1 MEPRLR
7 IFIGSAAEGLPVA
20 RLVQEYLSEWADAV
34 LWNEGVFSFNS
45 SYFETLLRSA
55 SLYDLGVLVATG
67 DDFTRSRDKPFRS
80 ARDNVLFEFGLFL
93 GRLGP
98 RKAFFLREEGTKLP
112 SDFFGIS
119 LPAFPPS
126 GVGSAHNEMV
136 RDACTKIRE
145 FVARQA
151 RTFDLGLL
159 PSVSLASGYFTNFVQ
174 RTSDRLFETREV
186 QVNEETVRFDDFTFT
201 ILIPDDLSSDMYDK
215 VKAER
220 RTRQWQSIKIDAGG
234 LRPYD
239 FHVDLSRRDDGRI
252 EIFDIPITL
261 NSLHQSIQQYLK
273 VGHIGRDH
281 DEAMLEHREITA
293 FTSVLNELI
302 RANAITRT
310 RVRTEVVDV

>member
-1 MEPRLR
+1 MDKPLR

-20 RLVQEYLSEWADAV
+20 RLVKRYLSEWADTV
-34 LWNEGVFSFNS
+34 LWNERVFSFNK

-67 DDFTRSRDKPFRS
+67 DDFTRSRNKPFRA

-98 RKAFFLREEGTKLP
+98 RKVFFLREEGTKLP
-112 SDFFGIS
+112 SDLLGIS
-119 LPAFPPS
+119 LPTFPA
-126 GVGSAHNEMV
+126 GAGRARNKALQNICDE
-136 RDACTKIRE
+136 IRE
-145 FVARQA
+145 MLAQQA
-151 RTFDLGLL
+151 GTFDLGLL
-159 PSVSLASGYFTNFVQ
+159 PSVSLAHGYFTNFVQ
-174 RTSDRLFETREV
+174 RTCNRLLEDGQV
-186 QVNEETVRFDDFTFT
+186 QVAGETVTFEDFIFT

-220 RTRQWQSIKIDAGG
+220 HTRRWQPIKVDAGG

-239 FHVDLSRRDDGRI
+239 FHVDLSRHADGRI

-261 NSLHQSIQQYLK
+261 NSLHQSIQQYLS

-281 DEAMLEHREITA
+281 DQAMLEHREITA
-293 FTSVLNELI
+293 FASVLNELI
-302 RANAITRT
+302 RGNAITRN
-310 RVRTEVVDV
+310 RVRTEIVDV